1 MLLVTPFY
9 SIGYSLGAYGLS
21 IKMILATLIG
31 TNINLFVISK
41 YLMLSYLENF
51 FLQIRILFCFGIISQ
66 SVKYLLFKLIV
77 GNTLI
82 VCLLTFLI
90 YTATIGLVLFV
101 FPAFIFLNKKDQQ
114 NAYKNLKNLNLRSI
128 FK

>member
-1 MLLVTPFY
+1 
-9 SIGYSLGAYGLS
+9 
-21 IKMILATLIG
+21 MILATLIG

-41 YLMLSYLENF
+41 NLMLSYLQNF

-82 VCLLTFLI
+82 VCLLTFLV
-90 YTATIGLVLFV
+90 YTAIIGVVLFF
-101 FPAFIFLNKKDQQ
+101 FPAFTFLNKKDQQ
-114 NAYKNLKNLNLRSI
+114 NAYKILKSFNFRTLNKRY
-128 FK
+128 K

>member
-1 MLLVTPFY
+1 
-9 SIGYSLGAYGLS
+9 
-21 IKMILATLIG
+21 MILATLIG
-31 TNINLFVISK
+31 TNYQPFVISK

-51 FLQIRILFCFGIISQ
+51 FLKIRILFCFGIISQ
-66 SVKYLLFKLIV
+66 SVKYLLSKLIV

-90 YTATIGLVLFV
+90 YTAIIGVVLFV

-128 FK
+128 IK